1 MIDYTMFENQ
11 IGQVVIIKTKFDNL
25 AIKLLMQKWMCK
37 KMKHHAIPKSLS
49 NSCKKLVALVKT
61 MYKNMP
67 VLMVTFTALIVFLA
81 TQLAINITGML
92 FILSFLILFSSIF
105 VYVNTKNYGE
115 AVLTL
120 SAGLFTVYTVKW
132 TLDLFLG
139 FIIVWVLF
147 TISVFLIIALRQA
160 TNIENILLEATILL
174 HNSEFTN
181 TEIKQQLEEISN
193 SSKDCILMPEERA
206 TIIRLFCFRKI
217 EIDRISIALKWVN
230 SYYTITKIPYLDIA
244 SFVTEVIKNTSVLNA
259 GATIDDI
266 FDYIYVGMRN
276 TPASPLEYMEAFKRT
291 RYILAST
298 KNTLLYFNAINKFFY
313 TGQRTSNIEDY
324 VEQNVIAY

>member
-1 MIDYTMFENQ
+1 MTQNF
-11 IGQVVIIKTKFDNL
+11 
-25 AIKLLMQKWMCK
+25 
-37 KMKHHAIPKSLS
+37 IPKSLS
-49 NSCKKLVALVKT
+49 NSYKILVSLLKT

-67 VLMVTFTALIVFLA
+67 VLMVAFTALIVFLS
-81 TQLAINITGML
+81 TQLAINITSML
-92 FILSFLILFSSIF
+92 FILSFVILISSIF
-105 VYVNTKNYGE
+105 VYMNTKNYGE

-120 SAGLFTVYTVKW
+120 STGLFTVYTVKW
-132 TLDLFLG
+132 TLALFLG

-147 TISVFLIIALRQA
+147 IITVFLIMTIRAA
-160 TNIENILLEATILL
+160 TNIENILLEASILL
-174 HNSEFTN
+174 HNTEFTN
-181 TEIKQQLEEISN
+181 NEIKEQFEEISN
-193 SSKDCILMPEERA
+193 NLKDCVLMPQERA
-206 TIIRLFCFRKI
+206 EIIRLFCFRKI

-230 SYYTITKIPYLDIA
+230 SYYAITKIPYLVIA

-259 GATIDDI
+259 GATVDDI

-313 TGQRTSNIEDY
+313 TGQRTSSIEDY
-324 VEQNVIAY
+324 VEQNITNC